1 RKPDSV
7 LLTSYRTNGVVWML
21 VLPLFIPLFSRLPLF
36 CMSILFLCESLNK
49 INLNEISYNSAMG
62 LIKQVIDM
70 GVLLTEVYLDTVVDP
85 EKY

>member
-1 RKPDSV
+1 LDKSLDGAVDVIGSME
-7 LLTSYRTNGVVWML
+7 LSAKML
-21 VLPLFIPLFSRLPLF
+21 AK
-36 CMSILFLCESLNK
+36 NK